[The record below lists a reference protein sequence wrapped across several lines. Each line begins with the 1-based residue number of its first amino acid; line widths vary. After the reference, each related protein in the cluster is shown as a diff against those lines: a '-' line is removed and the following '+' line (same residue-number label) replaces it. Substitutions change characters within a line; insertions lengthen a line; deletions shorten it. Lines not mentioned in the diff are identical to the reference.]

1 MANNN
6 QMMTN
11 TVHILTLRWG
21 GGVVLFHSLYAD
33 DNKQTNRQVD
43 VNYTEYIQNE
53 TLKLS
58 FDNIGNTSCEEPN
71 SSPESELPL

>member
-1 MANNN
+1 M
-6 QMMTN
+6 
-11 TVHILTLRWG
+11 
-21 GGVVLFHSLYAD
+21 VLFHSLYAD

-58 FDNIGNTSCEEPN
+58 FDNIGNTSYEEPN